1 MGAVVPLPAI
11 SAHRCSGLL
20 TPVLRTPG
28 GPSSSSLRRG
38 SSAGSGR
45 PRERLALKAPIQ
57 GRPDI
62 DATQGGMGS
71 GRRCCV
77 SRGGRR
83 SACRSRTGPREA
95 QRRGRTREG
104 CEKAV
109 ERREKANC
117 LNKSS
122 LIPPYIESAS
132 KTCLPSV
139 CLIVPLEQNPPLVA
153 RSRIISLFVTSP
165 P

>member
-1 MGAVVPLPAI
+1 MGVVVPLLAI

-28 GPSSSSLRRG
+28 RPSSPSLRRR
-38 SSAGSGR
+38 SSAGSGG
-45 PRERLALKAPIQ
+45 PGEGLALEAPVQ

-71 GRRCCV
+71 GRRCRV

-83 SACRSRTGPREA
+83 SACRSRTGPGEA
-95 QRRGRTREG
+95 RRRGRTREG
-104 CEKAV
+104 CEQAV

-117 LNKSS
+117 VNKSS
-122 LIPPYIESAS
+122 LIPPSIKSAS

-139 CLIVPLEQNPPLVA
+139 CLIVSLEQNPPLVA
-153 RSRIISLFVTSP
+153 RSRIVSLFVTSP